1 MQLAWYK
8 KILLANLMGEK
19 TIQSIPVMPFAMM
32 LGVISAVIGLIIG
45 ILYALVF
52 GAITSSIP
60 PTTGTTG
67 VFDFGWLSV
76 LFGVG
81 AIIIMPIIGFIG
93 GLIQGL
99 IVAVLY
105 NFLAPRIGG
114 IKLRFKEENYAP
126 PQP

>member
-8 KILLANLMGEK
+8 RKLLVNLMGEK
-19 TIQSIPVMPFAMM
+19 TIESIPVMPFAMM

-45 ILYALVF
+45 IFYALVF
-52 GAITSSIP
+52 GAIISSIP
-60 PTTGTTG
+60 TTTGTTE

-81 AIIIMPIIGFIG
+81 AIIIMPIVGFIG

-114 IKLRFKEENYAP
+114 IKLRFKEENYAA

>member
-1 MQLAWYK
+1 
-8 KILLANLMGEK
+8 MGEK

-45 ILYALVF
+45 VIYALVF
-52 GAITSSIP
+52 GAMISAIP
-60 PTTGTTG
+60 ATTATTG
-67 VFDFGWLSV
+67 VVNFGWLGV

-81 AIIIMPIIGFIG
+81 AIIIMPILGFVG
-93 GLIQGL
+93 GLIHGV

-114 IKLRFKEENYAP
+114 IRIRFKEENMP
-126 PQP
+126 PQS